1 MTVVLRNPR
10 ISLAAVCTVLS
21 ACMVTSCG
29 HERPASVV
37 VPAPASGAN
46 LVLVTVD
53 TLRADHLPAYG
64 YGMVEAPAIS
74 RLASEGLRF
83 AAAFTPAPLTL
94 PSHSS
99 LFTGLLPVNHGVR
112 DNGGFHLDVRHA
124 TLAETLKKEGYAT
137 AAFVSAFVLD
147 SRWGLARGFDT
158 YFDEFTVS
166 AADLGAMA
174 RVQRPAADTW
184 VQARTWLD
192 GHLSDRFFAWIHLFD
207 PHTPYAPPEPFRTT
221 YADRPYDGEIAYV
234 DSVIAQITRYLESRS
249 LLENTLV
256 VLVADHGEGLGE
268 HDEDEH
274 GLLAYDSTLHVPWI
288 MRIPNRQFAGRV
300 IEEPVSLVDVFP
312 TIAVLMGTSAPSTI
326 DGVDR
331 SGLIDAGGGNTDV
344 LYAETFYP
352 RLRMGW
358 SELTAI
364 RSGQYKYIRA
374 PVPELYTYREDP
386 GETNNL
392 ASRHP
397 EVVSRLD
404 RILNSVLAER
414 ASPGASSNAPDP
426 QTVKQLQALGYV
438 SGAPA
443 TLVPG
448 HELSDP
454 KSKTGV
460 YRSFTLALQWLSEG
474 REAAG
479 VRALQQVI
487 LDEPGLEV
495 ARRRLR
501 DYWVAK
507 RQFSDARTWLRSA
520 LRRHPREA
528 GLWRDLAIV
537 SRVAGEAADAR
548 AAIDRALSLA
558 PDDAD
563 SLVVSGEVH
572 RDARHLDAALASF
585 RRASVVGQAP
595 VAARMQAGQT
605 LIAIGNLAE
614 AETLVRSVLAAD
626 ANAANAHYL
635 LAQIAELRNDSRTA
649 EQEYRQ
655 EIERNPWEYRARFNL
670 ALLIGARGDGVEK
683 LALLQ
688 SIPSYAPD
696 FGEVYFHIA
705 KALLDTGDR
714 GRLEEAARAAERGL
728 QIAPAAPS
736 APLGHYVLAD
746 VYQLTNRPSDAR
758 REVDR
763 ARELE
768 KRLAAQP
775 R

>member
-1 MTVVLRNPR
+1 M
-10 ISLAAVCTVLS
+10 
-21 ACMVTSCG
+21 SCG
-29 HERPASVV
+29 RAESPLAPPAL
-37 VPAPASGAN
+37 AFGAN
-46 LVLVTVD
+46 VLLITVD
-53 TLRADHLPAYG
+53 TLRADRLPAYG
-64 YGMVEAPAIS
+64 YTAVETPAMS
-74 RLASEGLRF
+74 RLAREGVRF
-83 AAAFTPAPLTL
+83 AAAYTAAPLTL
-94 PSHSS
+94 PAHSS
-99 LFTGLLPVNHGVR
+99 LFTGLLPVHHGVR
-112 DNGGFHLDVRHA
+112 DNGGSHLDPRFT
-124 TLAETLKKEGYAT
+124 TLAEVLKREGFAT
-137 AAFVSAFVLD
+137 GGFVSAFVLD
-147 SRWGLARGFDT
+147 SRWGLARGFDQ
-158 YFDEFTVS
+158 YIDEFTVS

-184 VQARTWLD
+184 AQARTWLD
-192 GHLSDRFFAWIHLFD
+192 GLPSGRFFAWIHLFD

-221 YADRPYDGEIAYV
+221 YGERLYDGEIAYV
-234 DSVIAQITRYLESRS
+234 DSVIAQITRYLEERS
-249 LLENTLV
+249 LLERTLI
-256 VLVADHGEGLGE
+256 LLMADHGEGLGD
-268 HDEDEH
+268 HDEEEH

-288 MRIPNRQFAGRV
+288 VRLPNRQLAGRV
-300 IEEPVSLVDVFP
+300 IEQSVSLVDVFP
-312 TIAVLMGTSAPSTI
+312 TVAGLLGITVTSAA

-331 SGLIDAGGGNTDV
+331 SALMADGRGSTDAI
-344 LYAETFYP
+344 YAETLYP

-364 RSGQYKYIRA
+364 RSGEYKYIRA
-374 PVPELYTYREDP
+374 PVPELYAYREDP
-386 GETNNL
+386 GETDNL

-404 RILNSVLAER
+404 RILNSVLAEP
-414 ASPGASSNAPDP
+414 ASPGASAHAPDP

-443 TLVPG
+443 TLAPG
-448 HELSDP
+448 QELSDP

-460 YRSFTLALQWLSEG
+460 YRNFTLALRWLSEG

-479 VRALQQVI
+479 RRALQQVI

-501 DYWVAK
+501 EYWVAK

-520 LRRHPREA
+520 LRRHPGEA

-537 SRVAGEAADAR
+537 SRAAGEAADAR

-558 PDDAD
+558 PDDAE

-572 RDARHLDAALASF
+572 RDARQMDAALASF
-585 RRASVVGQAP
+585 RRASVVGPAP
-595 VAARMQAGQT
+595 VAARMQAVQT
-605 LIAIGNLAE
+605 LIAVGNLAE

-626 ANAANAHYL
+626 PNAASAHYL

-649 EQEYRQ
+649 EREYR
-655 EIERNPWEYRARFNL
+655 EELERNPWEYRARFNL
-670 ALLIGARGDGVEK
+670 ALLVGARGDGVEK

-736 APLGHYVLAD
+736 AALGHYVLAD

-758 REVDR
+758 REIDR
-763 ARELE
+763 ARALE
-768 KRLAAQP
+768 KRLAARP